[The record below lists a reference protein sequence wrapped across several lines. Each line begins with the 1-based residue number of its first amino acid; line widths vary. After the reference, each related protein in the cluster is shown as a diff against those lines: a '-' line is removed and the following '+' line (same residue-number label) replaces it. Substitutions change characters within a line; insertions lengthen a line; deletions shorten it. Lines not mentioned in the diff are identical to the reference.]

1 MLENVEV
8 LCHSSIRFSKGN
20 TIYFDPFKIE
30 TNYND
35 ADVIFITHDHYDHY
49 SEEDIGKIVKEDT
62 VIVIPED
69 LKTKVLKKGWK
80 EENIITVI
88 PNKSYTVKNIE
99 FQTVPAYNI
108 NKQFHPKE
116 NNWVGYLVN
125 MEGITYYIS
134 GDTDIT
140 KENKKVK
147 CDVAFVPVGGTYTM
161 DYKEAAELINE
172 IKPKVAVPTHYG
184 SIIGSKKD
192 GAKFAKLVDADI
204 VVDEVKMER
213 GKWWL

>member
-88 PNKSYTVKNIE
+88 PNKSYTAKNIE
-99 FQTVPAYNI
+99 FQTVPAYNV

-140 KENKKVK
+140 EENKKVK

-204 VVDEVKMER
+204 VVDKVKMER
-213 GKWWL
+213 GK